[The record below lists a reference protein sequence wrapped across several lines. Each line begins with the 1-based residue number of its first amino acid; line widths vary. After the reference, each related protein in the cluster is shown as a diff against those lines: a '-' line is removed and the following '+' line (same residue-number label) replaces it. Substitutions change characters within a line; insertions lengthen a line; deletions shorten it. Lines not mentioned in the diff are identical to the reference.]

1 MSITKHNVFVNIFW
15 RVPHTSCCWMCG
27 SRSQT
32 PSHPGDIFSPVPTGL
47 KRYYGNHDLH
57 FITSS
62 CYGRSPLLG
71 SPAARD
77 EFLSILERVRRRL
90 RFVMIGYVVMPEHF
104 HLLMSE
110 PENGTP
116 SEAMKRLKHQTSFR
130 LNHEGD
136 HLWQHRFYDFNV
148 WTAKKRIEKLKYMH
162 RNPVKRGLVEN
173 PEDWIWSSYRFY
185 LLDEE
190 GPVRINE
197 GWTEIRLPVR

>member
-1 MSITKHNVFVNIFW
+1 M
-15 RVPHTSCCWMCG
+15 HTYILTTAAGWLDVWEQVTDSFPS
-27 SRSQT
+27 SRYLLL
-32 PSHPGDIFSPVPTGL
+32 VPTGL

-62 CYGRSPLLG
+62 CYGRRPLLG
-71 SPAARD
+71 SPGARD
-77 EFLSILERVRRRL
+77 DFLGVLEKIRRRL
-90 RFVMIGYVVMPEHF
+90 RFVVVGYVVMPEHF

-130 LNHEGD
+130 LKHDGD

-162 RNPVKRGLVEN
+162 RNPVARGLVEN
-173 PEDWIWSSYRFY
+173 PEDWIWGSYRFY

-197 GWTEIRLPVR
+197 EWTEIRLAVR